1 MTKNAAKYNGQAEFN
16 LDGKEF
22 LLTNELQTKQVS
34 DLLKITGQEVTPTEI
49 RNKLKHDGSLELS
62 TSQGLFIVRL
72 SPQAKVGS
80 RYMCDVSVRPRS
92 FTNIA
97 A

>member
-1 MTKNAAKYNGQAEFN
+1 MTKKVSKYDGQPELN

-22 LLTNELQTKQVS
+22 LLTNELQTRDVS
-34 DLLKITGQEVTPTEI
+34 TLLKLNGQEVTPTEI
-49 RNKLKHDGSLELS
+49 RKKLMHDGSLELA
-62 TSQGLFIVRL
+62 TAQGLLIVRL
-72 SPQAKVGS
+72 SPQVKSGS
-80 RYMCDVSVRPRS
+80 RYMCDVSIRPRS